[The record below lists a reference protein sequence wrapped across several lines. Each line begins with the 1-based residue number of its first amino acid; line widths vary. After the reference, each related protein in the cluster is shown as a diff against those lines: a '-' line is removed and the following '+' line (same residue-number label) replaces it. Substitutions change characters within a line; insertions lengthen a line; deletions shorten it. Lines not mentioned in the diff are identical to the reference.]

1 MDGFFILGIMIS
13 HTNLKKKKKKMFFRT
28 LFLPFWSVKRR
39 KKKLTNYFFMRL
51 SSDFA
56 FISKLPLKIR
66 LRSTFTIVFGNHTI
80 IYQEKEKKGS
90 FLELCFYLFYLFN
103 LSESFKKILLIYAL

>member
-1 MDGFFILGIMIS
+1 
-13 HTNLKKKKKKMFFRT
+13 
-28 LFLPFWSVKRR
+28 
-39 KKKLTNYFFMRL
+39 MRL

-66 LRSTFTIVFGNHTI
+66 MRSTFTIVFGNHTI

-90 FLELCFYLFYLFN
+90 FLELYFYLFYLFN
-103 LSESFKKILLIYAL
+103 LSESFKKKYYLFMHFNSAFEFILKLPSKLFFFFSSLTPPIHLPAIEMRRQLKKHIVAW